1 MRAHLWG
8 VGTQEWHACVLV
20 EGHLVPMTQAYPKEL
35 PPTEILGKALKT
47 DVQKSYSLQPKLANV

>member
-47 DVQKSYSLQPKLANV
+47 DVQKSYSL